1 MIRSVCVFCGSSSGK
16 LDEYRTAAT
25 VLGQLLA
32 DRHIRLVYGGA
43 AVGLMGTIADAC
55 LSQGGEVIG
64 VIPQTLVDK
73 EIAHRGLTELRVVQT
88 MHERKAL
95 MSDLS
100 DAFIALPGGLGTFE
114 ELFEVATWSQL
125 GLQRKPCGLV
135 NVAGYYDGLLLQADR
150 AVQDGFLKTEHRRM
164 LITGEDPGSVLNLL
178 LEHVPPVVEK
188 WISEAAR

>member
-43 AVGLMGTIADAC
+43 TVGLMGTIADAC

-114 ELFEVATWSQL
+114 EFFEVATRSQL
-125 GLQRKPCGLV
+125 GLQRKPCGFV

-150 AVQDGFLKTEHRRM
+150 AVRDGFLRPQHRRM
-164 LITGEDPGSVLNLL
+164 LLTGEDPGSVLDLL
-178 LEHVPPVVEK
+178 FEHVPPVVGK